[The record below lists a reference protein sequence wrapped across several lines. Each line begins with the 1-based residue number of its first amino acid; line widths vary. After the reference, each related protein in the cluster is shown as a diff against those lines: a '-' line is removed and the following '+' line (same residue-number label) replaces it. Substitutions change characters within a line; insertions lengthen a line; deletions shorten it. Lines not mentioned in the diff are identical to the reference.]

1 MMFKIGRFYTK
12 CCVCS
17 SILVLCCPRG
27 GNQNNQLT
35 VRVTFRVMLRFPSS
49 IELTSELELN
59 FELQLLLNFDLKPH
73 LELEVE
79 IQFRFDFEAHSGL
92 L

>member
-1 MMFKIGRFYTK
+1 MFKIGRFYTK

-17 SILVLCCPRG
+17 SILVWCCPRG

-35 VRVTFRVMLRFPSS
+35 VPVTFRVMLRFSNS
-49 IELTSELELN
+49 IELKSELELS
-59 FELQLLLNFDLKPH
+59 FELQLLLNFEFKPH
-73 LELEVE
+73 LKLEVE
-79 IQFRFDFEAHSGL
+79 IQFRFDFEAHSEL